1 MIRTIRRT
9 SAIAVCLGVAATF
22 SGWAQVTTFDGVYDT
37 VGKADPQNS
46 ISCNQNVQNYP
57 IKVTGGSLNG
67 PDRKPVTIGA
77 NGVAEEDGKLLVAS
91 SITTPYKV
99 TYRFTSGGFD
109 SDLVVDLVRGS
120 GQCIYHR
127 HGTKRS

>member
-1 MIRTIRRT
+1 MIRILRRP
-9 SAIAVCLGVAATF
+9 SAIAVCLGVAAT
-22 SGWAQVTTFDGVYDT
+22 SPAWAQVTTFDGVYDT

-67 PDRKPVTIGA
+67 PDHKPVTIGA
-77 NGVAEEDGKLLVAS
+77 NGVAEEDGRLLVS
-91 SITTPYKV
+91 SQITTPFKI
-99 TYRFTSGGFD
+99 TYHFTSTGFD
-109 SDLVVDLVRGS
+109 SDLVADLVRG

>member
-1 MIRTIRRT
+1 MRRT
-9 SAIAVCLGVAATF
+9 CRPSAIAICLGVAAAVPA
-22 SGWAQVTTFDGVYDT
+22 WAQVTTFDGIYDT

-57 IKVTGGSLNG
+57 VKVKDGSFSG
-67 PDRKPVTIGA
+67 VDRKPVTIGP
-77 NGVAEEDGKLLVAS
+77 NGVAEANGRFLIS
-91 SITTPYKV
+91 SQITTPFKA
-99 TYRFTSGGFD
+99 TYRFNSNGFD
-109 SDLVVDLVRGS
+109 SDLTVDIVRG